1 MALTS
6 VTDAELD
13 AYEAALR
20 AERAV
25 AFGTGDEDWADRW
38 MNQASQAAK
47 ET

>member
-25 AFGTGDEDWADRW
+25 AFGTGDEDDVDRC
-38 MNQASQAAK
+38 MGQANNAGK